1 MKRALDAKRA
11 TLRIGQLADASGLT
25 PDAVRYYERKG
36 LLPRAPR
43 TQGGFR
49 QYDVGTVDRIRFI
62 KQAQAHGL
70 TLREI
75 RELVTYREHG
85 GRERCRRVRDLL
97 GRKLAELDLRRREL
111 DHFRDALREYLQMC
125 ERALAQAAETEC
137 PVVEDLA
144 ANVNRPGRR

>member
-1 MKRALDAKRA
+1 M
-11 TLRIGQLADASGLT
+11 
-25 PDAVRYYERKG
+25 
-36 LLPRAPR
+36 
-43 TQGGFR
+43 
-49 QYDVGTVDRIRFI
+49 
-62 KQAQAHGL
+62 
-70 TLREI
+70 
-75 RELVTYREHG
+75 TYREHG